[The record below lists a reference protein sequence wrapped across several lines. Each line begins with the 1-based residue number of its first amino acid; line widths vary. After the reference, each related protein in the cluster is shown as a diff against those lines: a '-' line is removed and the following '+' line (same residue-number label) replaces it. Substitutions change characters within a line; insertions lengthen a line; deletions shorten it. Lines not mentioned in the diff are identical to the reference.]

1 MLDPKQIILDPDPK
15 HWQLMSFF
23 LHNKQHCLTSVFD
36 SCFQIAEKNNEKHML
51 DPEAGH
57 AWQNPSKRL
66 VDMAVEK

>member
-1 MLDPKQIILDPDPK
+1 
-15 HWQLMSFF
+15 MSYNGF
-23 LHNKQHCLTSVFD
+23 LTLL
-36 SCFQIAEKNNEKHML
+36 QIAEKNNEKHML

>member
-1 MLDPKQIILDPDPK
+1 MTI
-15 HWQLMSFF
+15 
-23 LHNKQHCLTSVFD
+23 VFD
-36 SCFQIAEKNNEKHML
+36 SYLQIAEKNNEKHML